1 MDGQNMPGIQMHVDL
16 GRILMLTVF
25 DSLPAESPSTMVTQL
40 RTKNMCVRNDKFSN
54 IGQALFEDHEFIEN
68 YTRHRDKGQDP
79 KKLKNPTLEAYPR
92 QHMEASS
99 SIA

>member
-1 MDGQNMPGIQMHVDL
+1 
-16 GRILMLTVF
+16 MLTVF

-68 YTRHRDKGQDP
+68 YRRHRDKGQD
-79 KKLKNPTLEAYPR
+79 LKNPTLEAYPR
-92 QHMEASS
+92 QNMEASS